1 MKSDKLRR
9 AKTERQKDRK
19 TERQKDRKTERQKDR
34 KTERYCLFF
43 PFKRA
48 FIAFMVVLMMEANHF
63 WDNPWHRSL
72 ELPRSSYFSLT
83 LRLHHHPPSKV
94 FLRPFVSQRN
104 AKVPKS
110 CKTALHRQ
118 SCGVPETNEASDIW
132 DQEVQKRLEHGRVF
146 GCKGDSD

>member
-1 MKSDKLRR
+1 MIGPGSDKKKDRM
-9 AKTERQKDRK
+9 TERS
-19 TERQKDRKTERQKDR
+19 
-34 KTERYCLFF
+34 CLFF

-83 LRLHHHPPSKV
+83 LRLNHHPPSKV

-110 CKTALHRQ
+110 CKTALHHQ

-146 GCKGDSD
+146 GCKGDSDEVGQVWQDGGSSI

>member
-1 MKSDKLRR
+1 MIGPGSDKKKDRM
-9 AKTERQKDRK
+9 TERS
-19 TERQKDRKTERQKDR
+19 
-34 KTERYCLFF
+34 CLFF

-83 LRLHHHPPSKV
+83 QWLHHHLPSKV
-94 FLRPFVSQRN
+94 FLQPFVSQRN

-110 CKTALHRQ
+110 CKTALHHQSWGCERQ
-118 SCGVPETNEASDIW
+118 TKPRIFGIRRYRRDWNTDVCLDVKVTLTRWGKSGKMGAHLFSLEL
-132 DQEVQKRLEHGRVF
+132 VQG
-146 GCKGDSD
+146 